1 MHFAEKLK
9 AAREAAGLSQEQ
21 FAEALGIS
29 RQAVSKWETAQ
40 SYPDTENLMAA
51 AQILGLSVDELAL
64 EQVRDSR
71 PGRFAP
77 RLIIGLL
84 AAGAC
89 ALCGYAG
96 WTLHPQPAQPAASAA
111 APALSSASQDSTD
124 WLNTPESVAMQIAAQ
139 QFATAFF
146 TQDVEGMQAL
156 LFWGQPAEPYP
167 EQITLSY
174 TVLKWHP
181 EDLAA
186 GGEIEVSLQFQSE
199 GSDTAQYLTLTLLK
213 ADGWQV
219 TGYALEG

>member
-1 MHFAEKLK
+1 MLLNFRYLQSLEDSFQSFFLV
-9 AAREAAGLSQEQ
+9 EAHVCV
-21 FAEALGIS
+21 
-29 RQAVSKWETAQ
+29 AVSIF
-40 SYPDTENLMAA
+40 N
-51 AQILGLSVDELAL
+51 
-64 EQVRDSR
+64 
-71 PGRFAP
+71 
-77 RLIIGLL
+77 
-84 AAGAC
+84 
-89 ALCGYAG
+89 
-96 WTLHPQPAQPAASAA
+96 AASAP
-111 APALSSASQDSTD
+111 APDLSSAAQDSTD

-146 TQDVEGMQAL
+146 TQDVEGTQAL

-167 EQITLSY
+167 EPITLSY

>member
-1 MHFAEKLK
+1 
-9 AAREAAGLSQEQ
+9 
-21 FAEALGIS
+21 
-29 RQAVSKWETAQ
+29 
-40 SYPDTENLMAA
+40 
-51 AQILGLSVDELAL
+51 
-64 EQVRDSR
+64 
-71 PGRFAP
+71 
-77 RLIIGLL
+77 
-84 AAGAC
+84 
-89 ALCGYAG
+89 
-96 WTLHPQPAQPAASAA
+96 
-111 APALSSASQDSTD
+111 
-124 WLNTPESVAMQIAAQ
+124 MQIAAQ

-167 EQITLSY
+167 EPITLSY

>member
-64 EQVRDSR
+64 EQVRDR
-71 PGRFAP
+71 QPGRFAP

-84 AAGAC
+84 VAGAC

-96 WTLHPQPAQPAASAA
+96 WTLHPQPAQPAASAP
-111 APALSSASQDSTD
+111 APDLSSAAQDSTD

-167 EQITLSY
+167 EPITLSY

-199 GSDTAQYLTLTLLK
+199 GSDTAHYLTLTLLK